1 MCADRHRR
9 QRGLTMIELIIFI
22 LVVTIAVIGVL
33 QVIALNTARSADPIR
48 QKQALAI
55 AEGLM
60 NEIRSA
66 GMALCDI
73 SDAVNYG
80 VPGATCAVPDNVGR
94 EGTGGRPYDNVNDYV
109 TRWNTPMA
117 YTTDAAPTPNTFPAG
132 YTATVTIPDPATQA
146 APFPGVPG
154 SAALQVIVTVNYGGD
169 NNVVLSTWRTR
180 YQP

>member
-1 MCADRHRR
+1 MCAESRRR
-9 QRGLTMIELIIFI
+9 QQGLTMIELIIFI
-22 LVVTIAVIGVL
+22 LIVSIAVLGVL
-33 QVIALNTARSADPIR
+33 QVITLNTARSADPIR

-66 GMALCDI
+66 GMAQCDI

-80 VPGATCAVPDNVGR
+80 VPGAACAVPDNVGR

-109 TRWNTPMA
+109 TAWNTPTV
-117 YTTDAAPTPNTFPAG
+117 YAADPSNNAFPAG
-132 YTATVTIPDPATQA
+132 YQATVTIPDPATQA
-146 APFPGVPG
+146 APFPGVPA
-154 SAALQVIVTVNYGGD
+154 SAALQVFVTVNYGGN

>member
-1 MCADRHRR
+1 MYAESRRR
-9 QRGLTMIELIIFI
+9 QQGLTMIELVIFI
-22 LVVTIAVIGVL
+22 LIVTIAVIGVL

-73 SDAVNYG
+73 ADPNFG
-80 VPGATCAVPDNVGR
+80 VPGVPCTNPDNVGR
-94 EGTGGRPYDNVNDYV
+94 EGTGDRPYDNVNDYV
-109 TRWNTPMA
+109 TNWNTPTA
-117 YTTDAAPTPNTFPAG
+117 YTMDTVKNNFPAG

-154 SAALQVIVTVNYGGD
+154 SAALLVSVTVNYGGN

-180 YQP
+180 YRP

>member
-1 MCADRHRR
+1 MCASLYQR

-22 LVVTIAVIGVL
+22 LIVTIAVIGVL
-33 QVIALNTARSADPIR
+33 QVITLNTARSADPIR

-73 SDAVNYG
+73 TDPNFG
-80 VPGATCAVPDNVGR
+80 VPDVPCAVPDNVGI
-94 EGTGGRPYDNVNDYV
+94 EVPGDRPYDNVNDYV
-109 TRWNTPMA
+109 TSWNTPTA
-117 YTTDAAPTPNTFPAG
+117 YTIDSARNRFPDG

-146 APFPGVPG
+146 APFPGVPA
-154 SAALQVIVTVNYGGD
+154 SAALQVIITVSYGGN
-169 NNVVLSTWRTR
+169 NNVMLSTWRTR
-180 YQP
+180 YRP

>member
-1 MCADRHRR
+1 MYAEFRRR
-9 QRGLTMIELIIFI
+9 QQGLTMIELIIFI

-48 QKQALAI
+48 QKQALVI

-94 EGTGGRPYDNVNDYV
+94 EGTGARPYDNVNDYV
-109 TRWNTPMA
+109 TAWNTATPYA
-117 YTTDAAPTPNTFPAG
+117 ADASNNAFPAG
-132 YTATVTIPDPATQA
+132 YVATVTIPNPATQT
-146 APFPGVPG
+146 APFPGVPA
-154 SAALQVIVTVNYGGD
+154 SAALQVIVTVNYGGN

-180 YQP
+180 Y